1 MYPARAAAPTAAGA
15 LNYLLP
21 VVVED
26 TQEEPAPGGLIS
38 AMARYRDW
46 PAGEFADESEE
57 MTLLDLR
64 LDYPE
69 PEVLAKMPL
78 KKELVS

>member
-1 MYPARAAAPTAAGA
+1 MKYLCLGCAGSRQADPTIARFRDGSVGA
-15 LNYLLP
+15 FA
-21 VVVED
+21 VE
-26 TQEEPAPGGLIS
+26 S
-38 AMARYRDW
+38 V
-46 PAGEFADESEE
+46 E
-57 MTLLDLR
+57 MTVLDLR

>member
-1 MYPARAAAPTAAGA
+1 MTLAYFQAPDG
-15 LNYLLP
+15 
-21 VVVED
+21 V
-26 TQEEPAPGGLIS
+26 PAPEALIP
-38 AMARYRDW
+38 AIAPYRDW
-46 PAGEFADESEE
+46 PVGEFTVRSVQ

-69 PEVLAKMPL
+69 PETLAEIPL